1 MYSHHV
7 DCYVVSDNLLITSL
21 VDTIKSML
29 LNVGIGKY
37 SFKARIAKYSEKR
50 VRLKSLSYFWHSGN
64 LRIQYFILSILFEY
78 NGVKSDHFVALRV
91 T

>member
-7 DCYVVSDNLLITSL
+7 DCYVVSDILLITSL

-29 LNVGIGKY
+29 LNVRIGKY
-37 SFKARIAKYSEKR
+37 SFEARISKYSEKR
-50 VRLKSLSYFWHSGN
+50 VRLKNLSYFWYNDN

-78 NGVKSDHFVALRV
+78 NDVKSDHFVALRV